1 MTRIRP
7 ATPVPKEK
15 KVDVLFADTDIK
27 ALISE
32 PPTDPATPDI
42 RSPSGPS
49 SPALLPRSSTPAL
62 PPTLSLSLPPSSP
75 QPLSPQ
81 PSSPQP
87 SSPQPSSPQPT
98 SPQPASPRSPRS
110 RKSSRSSIDFQLTA
124 GSSTFT
130 FSGMELPL
138 SLRSLM
144 SSQVAKSQKRSASS
158 SPRRSAGNT
167 PRRSAGN
174 TPERSRKRRRSSS
187 KSDFSIES
195 IHWDDDELVVYGRE
209 KVFSLSGYQLRMVSL
224 LGILYAA
231 CRVLRVDLLAR
242 DIELS

>member
-1 MTRIRP
+1 
-7 ATPVPKEK
+7 
-15 KVDVLFADTDIK
+15 
-27 ALISE
+27 
-32 PPTDPATPDI
+32 
-42 RSPSGPS
+42 
-49 SPALLPRSSTPAL
+49 
-62 PPTLSLSLPPSSP
+62 
-75 QPLSPQ
+75 
-81 PSSPQP
+81 
-87 SSPQPSSPQPT
+87 
-98 SPQPASPRSPRS
+98 
-110 RKSSRSSIDFQLTA
+110 
-124 GSSTFT
+124 
-130 FSGMELPL
+130 MELPL

-144 SSQVAKSQKRSASS
+144 SSQVAKSQK
-158 SPRRSAGNT
+158 RSAGNT

-174 TPERSRKRRRSSS
+174 TPERSRKRRRSAS

>member
-1 MTRIRP
+1 
-7 ATPVPKEK
+7 
-15 KVDVLFADTDIK
+15 
-27 ALISE
+27 
-32 PPTDPATPDI
+32 
-42 RSPSGPS
+42 
-49 SPALLPRSSTPAL
+49 
-62 PPTLSLSLPPSSP
+62 
-75 QPLSPQ
+75 
-81 PSSPQP
+81 
-87 SSPQPSSPQPT
+87 
-98 SPQPASPRSPRS
+98 
-110 RKSSRSSIDFQLTA
+110 
-124 GSSTFT
+124 
-130 FSGMELPL
+130 
-138 SLRSLM
+138 M

-242 DIELS
+242 DIELSR